1 MRFCAQSGGDLG
13 ALLVDST
20 IDFITRRTWVTDIA
34 TAIQYLHSQNI
45 VHRDIKP
52 QNVLIAN
59 DGRCMVTD
67 FDIARL
73 LTQNKSMTRQI
84 GTVAYMAPE
93 AIDASAFDDGNARL
107 ETGSHNDNQAQHQA
121 KKQQMYAPA
130 LDTYSFGILV
140 AAVFNGQE
148 PYNGLP
154 ATVIIARV
162 LAGSLRPQLPVAL
175 TEQGHKF
182 LERLWHAEARQRP
195 WFAEVVAC
203 VDEVFVER

>member
-1 MRFCAQSGGDLG
+1 
-13 ALLVDST
+13 
-20 IDFITRRTWVTDIA
+20 
-34 TAIQYLHSQNI
+34 
-45 VHRDIKP
+45 
-52 QNVLIAN
+52 
-59 DGRCMVTD
+59 
-67 FDIARL
+67 
-73 LTQNKSMTRQI
+73 
-84 GTVAYMAPE
+84 
-93 AIDASAFDDGNARL
+93 
-107 ETGSHNDNQAQHQA
+107 
-121 KKQQMYAPA
+121 
-130 LDTYSFGILV
+130 V